1 MFVAVETRNLQP
13 CSASSSANYLLI
25 SDIDLF
31 YDVIYLVVGER
42 RGGEEP
48 FKTIKLRQSVCDSV

>member
-13 CSASSSANYLLI
+13 CPAGSSANYLLI

-31 YDVIYLVVGER
+31 YDVIYLA
-42 RGGEEP
+42 GGESGGEGRSLL
-48 FKTIKLRQSVCDSV
+48 KSLDMESV